1 MSEGLRPEVAEG
13 EQMSGRQA
21 TARRPG
27 AAGHAGLEGREI
39 VIAPGGCTGWHYHRV
54 QLIAVVRSGTLTRI
68 LYDDSVE
75 VHRAGTSFIEP
86 PGARHVHLGRNLGS
100 EPVVLYVTCEALP
113 EGAAF
118 SIPAQGPPGA
128 TTCACSGPAL

>member
-1 MSEGLRPEVAEG
+1 
-13 EQMSGRQA
+13 MSGRQA

-27 AAGHAGLEGREI
+27 AVGHAGLEGREI

-68 LYDDSVE
+68 LHDESVE

-86 PGARHVHLGRNLGS
+86 RAPGTSTSDATS
-100 EPVVLYVTCEALP
+100 
-113 EGAAF
+113 AANP
-118 SIPAQGPPGA
+118 SSC
-128 TTCACSGPAL
+128 T